1 MTRRRPPLE
10 AAPRRLLAVMTLLLG
25 AAIVPSQAVGQN
37 ADPPI
42 PDDLPALRAAIDPT
56 VLTEAALAAGPADP
70 LAVPPMVGAILSADE
85 PVHSRSGAADD
96 QLASLP
102 PADLMF
108 PPTSAEAHAAALAD
122 VPLPARLPA
131 DRTIGR
137 SMGAQSAVPV
147 PAEAAGPVTEAAT
160 QAIFPEDLASVPL
173 PLSRPTPPA
182 LPPQG
187 VTYDQVAMLVP
198 PFPDATTPLTSDGC
212 GRPAEDATLDMTEG
226 GSTRRVIIDIPPG
239 YDPDVPTRLILAF
252 HGRTGTPEK
261 VQQYFDLD
269 QTPGHRRAILVYPRA
284 SSAGWAGAPTADL
297 AFIDALIADLKHRFC
312 IDPGQVFAVGHS
324 MGGSIVNTLACVRPE
339 AFRGIASVAGG
350 SSVIARCDAQAV
362 PEILLHNPGDNMV
375 PYSTSQDERDRR
387 IRQNGLVE
395 TISAQST
402 SPFLCRR
409 YGTSSASPV
418 VLCDLPS
425 TVQRNGSTYRHG
437 WPPGTAEA
445 ILTFFD
451 ALPPR
456 G

>member
-1 MTRRRPPLE
+1 MM
-10 AAPRRLLAVMTLLLG
+10 VLLG
-25 AAIVPSQAVGQN
+25 AALMPLTAAAQTEA
-37 ADPPI
+37 PPI
-42 PDDLPALRAAIDPT
+42 PEELPALRAPIDPT
-56 VLTEAALAAGPADP
+56 LLSEAAIAAGPADP
-70 LAVPPMVGAILSADE
+70 LAVPPMVGAILSDDAA
-85 PVHSRSGAADD
+85 VRSRSGAPDD
-96 QLASLP
+96 QLAALP
-102 PADLMF
+102 PADLAL
-108 PPTSAEAHAAALAD
+108 PPTAAEAVAD
-122 VPLPARLPA
+122 IPLPLRLPA
-131 DRTIGR
+131 GRTVVQ
-137 SMGAQSAVPV
+137 APDAVP
-147 PAEAAGPVTEAAT
+147 PVTVPVETASVTAAAT
-160 QAIFPEDLASVPL
+160 EALFPEGFASVPL
-173 PLSRPTPPA
+173 PLSRPTPPP

-187 VTYDQVAMLVP
+187 TTYDQVAMLVP
-198 PFPDATTPLTSDGC
+198 PFPDAGTPVRSDGC
-212 GRPAEDATLDMTEG
+212 GRPAADATLDMSEG
-226 GSTRRVIIDIPPG
+226 GSTRRVIIDIPQG
-239 YDPDVPTRLILAF
+239 YDPSVPTRLILAF

-269 QTPGHRRAILVYPRA
+269 QTPGHRAAILVYPKA
-284 SSAGWAGAPTADL
+284 SPAGWAGAPTADL

-312 IDPGQVFAVGHS
+312 IDPGQIFAVGHS

-339 AFRGIASVAGG
+339 TFRGIASVAGG
-350 SSVIARCDAQAV
+350 SSVIGRCDANAV
-362 PEILLHNPGDNMV
+362 PEILLHNPADNMV

-395 TISAQST
+395 TVSAQST

-409 YGTSSASPV
+409 YGHSAASPV

>member
-1 MTRRRPPLE
+1 M
-10 AAPRRLLAVMTLLLG
+10 
-25 AAIVPSQAVGQN
+25 
-37 ADPPI
+37 
-42 PDDLPALRAAIDPT
+42 
-56 VLTEAALAAGPADP
+56 
-70 LAVPPMVGAILSADE
+70 
-85 PVHSRSGAADD
+85 
-96 QLASLP
+96 
-102 PADLMF
+102 
-108 PPTSAEAHAAALAD
+108 
-122 VPLPARLPA
+122 PA
-131 DRTIGR
+131 DRT
-137 SMGAQSAVPV
+137 A
-147 PAEAAGPVTEAAT
+147 PATAAAALPAASTAAVTEAAT
-160 QAIFPEDLASVPL
+160 QAILPLDHASVPL

-182 LPPQG
+182 QPPQG

-198 PFPDATTPLTSDGC
+198 PFPDATTPLRSDGC
-212 GRPAEDATLDMTEG
+212 GRPAADATLDMTEG
-226 GSTRRVIIDIPPG
+226 GSTRRVIIDIPAG
-239 YDPDVPTRLILAF
+239 YDPSVPTRLILAF

-269 QTPGHRRAILVYPRA
+269 QTPGHRRAILVYPKA

-297 AFIDALIADLKHRFC
+297 AFIDGLLADLKRRFC

-350 SSVIARCDAQAV
+350 SSVIARCDGQSVA
-362 PEILLHNPGDNMV
+362 EILLHNPADNMV
-375 PYSTSQDERDRR
+375 PYSTSQTERDRR
-387 IRQNGLVE
+387 IRQNGLLE

-409 YGTSSASPV
+409 YGTSAASPV
-418 VLCDLPS
+418 VMCDLPS